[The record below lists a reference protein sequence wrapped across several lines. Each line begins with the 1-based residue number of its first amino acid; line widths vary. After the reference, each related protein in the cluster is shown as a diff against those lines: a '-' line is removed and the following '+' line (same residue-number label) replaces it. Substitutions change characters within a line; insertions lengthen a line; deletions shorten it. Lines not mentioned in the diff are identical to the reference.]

1 MDILAARKKAANQAK
16 AQNKP
21 EQAEPG
27 PSPSVQTGGPAPVV
41 QQETVSTGE
50 ASGTPV
56 RETSGA
62 VPEKPASTP
71 ETQPSRAEPLEAAK
85 PLQEIELLA
94 FRLGG
99 EEYTLMV
106 DDVREVLKIVPLT
119 MVPNAPAFI
128 LGVMSLRGKVTS
140 IIDLCK
146 RLGLKAGVRDAKSRI
161 IVVST
166 DEEDVG
172 LVVDRVTG
180 VLRVFPDEIKPAPE
194 NVEQGAGYIQGITR
208 KGEKLYILL
217 DLKKAVAFGGE
228 SSQDR

>member
-1 MDILAARKKAANQAK
+1 MDILAARKKAASQAK
-16 AQNKP
+16 AQNKQ

-27 PSPSVQTGGPAPVV
+27 PLPSVQTGGPAPVV
-41 QQETVSTGE
+41 QEDPAPNGE
-50 ASGTPV
+50 ASVAPV
-56 RETSGA
+56 REASVTA
-62 VPEKPASTP
+62 AEKPATVP
-71 ETQPSRAEPLEAAK
+71 ETQPSPAEPVEAAT
-85 PLQEIELLA
+85 PSQEIELLA

-119 MVPNAPAFI
+119 MVPNAADFI
-128 LGVMSLRGKVTS
+128 LGVMSLRGKVTP

-146 RLGLKAGVRDAKSRI
+146 RLGLQTGVRDAKSRI

-166 DEEDVG
+166 DEEDAG

-208 KGEKLYILL
+208 KGERLYILL
-217 DLKKAVAFGGE
+217 DLKKAVTLGGE
-228 SSQDR
+228 STQGR